1 MAAVLAA
8 VTRRGRKVDV
18 DEEEEE
24 EHPCLKIE
32 NLITFF
38 SQIEKQHVFQ
48 ENPWIIQYKNTFS
61 NTGRILY
68 ATQPNGLRT
77 VTTPF
82 TSPEANI
89 KVGVSEFTWF
99 PGELQGGRG
108 KLGESIHQLSG
119 KHIEKPSTAWA
130 NVGRKN
136 PEFAWKISWIQYLR
150 KFGSWL
156 HVSLAGRD
164 GPISQKIPTYPG
176 TTQTPCGS
184 QNSFINW

>member
-18 DEEEEE
+18 DEEEE

-38 SQIEKQHVFQ
+38 SQIEKQHIFQ

-108 KLGESIHQLSG
+108 NSENLSISWVENILKNHPLHGRMLGEKIPNLHG
-119 KHIEKPSTAWA
+119 KFQESNICENLDHGFTSHWLGGM
-130 NVGRKN
+130 VR
-136 PEFAWKISWIQYLR
+136 YLR
-150 KFGSWL
+150 KFQHTLERHRL
-156 HVSLAGRD
+156 HVD
-164 GPISQKIPTYPG
+164 HKIP
-176 TTQTPCGS
+176 S
-184 QNSFINW
+184 